1 MIKYIKSD
9 KSNDRRP
16 DWYGIPGLK
25 FIDHGSWADA
35 EIEYKGLL
43 FNTVDLEETYFY
55 WFHADYPKYSDELF
69 ESFMLEQGDNI
80 KYELAENIYT
90 PTGVA
95 DWVVSKLDFETD
107 FIGAYTLDDV
117 DESIQYLKD
126 NSIVPKALLDKIKQ
140 HFVDVV
146 GGAEPYTEDYSE
158 LMNTAS
164 SEAMHILVTE
174 VTNPKYY
181 GA

>member
-25 FIDHGSWADA
+25 FINHGSWADA
-35 EIEYKGLL
+35 EIEYKGLI
-43 FNTVDLEETYFY
+43 FNELDVEETYFD
-55 WFHADYPKYSDELF
+55 WFNDEYPEYSDELYA
-69 ESFMLEQGDNI
+69 SFMLEQGDNI

-90 PTGVA
+90 PTDVA
-95 DWVVSKLDFETD
+95 NWVVSKLDFETD
-107 FIGAYTLDDV
+107 IVGTYTLEDV
-117 DESIQYLKD
+117 DEAIQYLKD
-126 NSIVPKALLDKIKQ
+126 NSIVPKALLGMIRQ

-146 GGAEPYTEDYSE
+146 EGVEPNTEDYTE

-164 SEAMHILVTE
+164 REAMHILVTE

>member
-25 FIDHGSWADA
+25 FIDHGSWSDA
-35 EIEYKGLL
+35 EIEYKGLI
-43 FNTVDLEETYFY
+43 FNEIDLEETYFD
-55 WFHADYPKYSDELF
+55 WFDEEYPEYSDELF
-69 ESFMLEQGDNI
+69 ESFMLEQEDNI
-80 KYELAENIYT
+80 KYELAENIYI
-90 PTGVA
+90 PTDVA

-107 FIGAYTLDDV
+107 IIGAYTLDDV
-117 DESIQYLKD
+117 DEAIQYLKD
-126 NSIVPKALLDKIKQ
+126 NSIVPKALLDTIRQ
-140 HFVDVV
+140 HFVNVV
-146 GGAEPYTEDYSE
+146 GGAEPYTVDYTE
-158 LMNTAS
+158 LMHTAS

>member
-16 DWYGIPGLK
+16 DWYGIPDLK
-25 FIDHGSWADA
+25 FINHGSWADA
-35 EIEYKGLL
+35 EIEYMGLI
-43 FNTVDLEETYFY
+43 FNETDLEEGYLI
-55 WFHADYPKYSDELF
+55 WFDEDYPEYSDELF

-80 KYELAENIYT
+80 KYELEENIYT

-107 FIGAYTLDDV
+107 FVGAYTLDDV
-117 DESIQYLKD
+117 DEAIQYLKD
-126 NSIVPKALLDKIKQ
+126 NSIVPKALLDTIRQ

-146 GGAEPYTEDYSE
+146 GGAEPDTEDYTA

>member
-16 DWYGIPGLK
+16 DWYGIPGIK
-25 FIDHGSWADA
+25 FINHGSWADA

-43 FNTVDLEETYFY
+43 FNTIDVEETYLN
-55 WFHADYPKYSDELF
+55 WFNEEYPQYSDDLF
-69 ESFMLEQGDNI
+69 EAFMLEQGDNV

-90 PTGVA
+90 PTDVA

-107 FIGAYTLDDV
+107 IVGAYTLEDV
-117 DESIQYLKD
+117 DEAIQYLKD
-126 NSIVPKALLDKIKQ
+126 NSIIPKALLDTIRQ
-140 HFVDVV
+140 HFVDIV
-146 GGAEPYTEDYSE
+146 GDAEPDTEDYME

-164 SEAMHILVTE
+164 REAMNLLVTE
-174 VTNPKYY
+174 VTNPEYY
-181 GA
+181 LI

>member
-25 FIDHGSWADA
+25 FIDHGSWSDA
-35 EIEYKGLL
+35 EIEYKGLI
-43 FNTVDLEETYFY
+43 FNEIDLEEGYLV
-55 WFHADYPKYSDELF
+55 WFDEDYPEYSDELF

-107 FIGAYTLDDV
+107 FVGAYTLDDV
-117 DESIQYLKD
+117 DEAIQYLKD
-126 NSIVPKALLDKIKQ
+126 NSIVPKALLDTIRQ
-140 HFVDVV
+140 HFVEVV
-146 GGAEPYTEDYSE
+146 GGAEPDTEDYTE